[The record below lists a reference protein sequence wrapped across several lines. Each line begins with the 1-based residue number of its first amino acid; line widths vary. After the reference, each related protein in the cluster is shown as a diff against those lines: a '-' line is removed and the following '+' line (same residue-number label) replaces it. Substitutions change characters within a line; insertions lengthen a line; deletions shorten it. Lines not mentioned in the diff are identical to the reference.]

1 MILDETIMAKEG
13 KMADTNV
20 KKAGRWKRFFYSDLM
35 LGLSDARQLAYIA
48 VLTAL
53 CIAVNFFE
61 IKFGDVQF
69 SFTVFASIL
78 TGMIL
83 GPVYGFV
90 AVFLGDAIGFL
101 VNSGGFLY
109 MPWVGLSV
117 AMMSFIAG
125 CVMKLPMHFKGNVY
139 LKLAIIC
146 LLTLFVCS
154 VGINTTGMYFYY
166 TRVGF
171 SQKALGYIADHF
183 GGVNLYWTYALV
195 RLVFMGQ
202 LINSAVNYVLLFI
215 AVPILGA
222 VKPLRLRFE

>member
-1 MILDETIMAKEG
+1 MQ
-13 KMADTNV
+13 DTANTA
-20 KKAGRWKRFFYSDLM
+20 KKAGKWKRFLYSDLM
-35 LGLSDARQLAYIA
+35 IGLSSARQLAYIA
-48 VLTAL
+48 VMTAL

-69 SFTVFASIL
+69 SFTVFVSIL

-90 AVFLGDAIGFL
+90 AVFLGDAVGFL

-117 AMMSFIAG
+117 AMMSFLSG
-125 CVMKLPMHFKGNVY
+125 CFMKLPLHFRGSIYV
-139 LKLAIIC
+139 KLSIIC
-146 LLTLFVCS
+146 LSTLLVCS

-166 TRVGF
+166 TSVGF
-171 SQKALGYIADHF
+171 SQKALGYLSEYF

-202 LINSAVNYVLLFI
+202 LLNCALNYALLFA
-215 AVPILGA
+215 AVPILKA
-222 VKPLRLRFE
+222 VKPLKLPLE

>member
-1 MILDETIMAKEG
+1 MTE
-13 KMADTNV
+13 TNV
-20 KKAGRWKRFFYSDLM
+20 KKVGAWKRFLYSDLM
-35 LGLSDARQLAYIA
+35 LGLSAARQLAYIA
-48 VLTAL
+48 VLTSL

-61 IKFGDVQF
+61 LKFADTQF

-90 AVFLGDAIGFL
+90 AVFLGDALGYL

-117 AMMSFIAG
+117 AMMAFIAG
-125 CVMKLPMHFKGNVY
+125 CMMKLPLHFKGSVY

-146 LLTLFVCS
+146 LLSLLVCS

-166 TRVGF
+166 KSIGF
-171 SQKALGYIADHF
+171 SERSLGYISEYF
-183 GGVNLYWTYALV
+183 GVNMYWTYALV

-202 LINSAVNYVLLFI
+202 LLNSAVNFALLFL
-215 AVPILGA
+215 AVPVLKA
-222 VKPLRLRFE
+222 VKPLKLPLE

>member
-1 MILDETIMAKEG
+1 MQTTE
-13 KMADTNV
+13 
-20 KKAGRWKRFFYSDLM
+20 KKAGAWKRFLYSDLM
-35 LGLSDARQLAYIA
+35 LGLSDARQIAYIA
-48 VLTAL
+48 VMTAL

-61 IKFGDVQF
+61 IKFGDVQY

-83 GPVYGFV
+83 GPVYGFI

-117 AMMSFIAG
+117 AMMGFIAG
-125 CVMKLPMHFKGNVY
+125 AMMKLPLHFKGSCYV
-139 LKLAIIC
+139 KLAIIC
-146 LLTLFVCS
+146 LLSLVVCS

-166 TRVGF
+166 TSVGF
-171 SQKALGYIADHF
+171 SQKALGYIGEYF

-202 LINSAVNYVLLFI
+202 LLNSAVNFALLFL
-215 AVPILGA
+215 AVPLLKA
-222 VKPLRLRFE
+222 AKPLKLRFE

>member
-1 MILDETIMAKEG
+1 MQNTANHAG
-13 KMADTNV
+13 K
-20 KKAGRWKRFFYSDLM
+20 WKRFLYSDLM
-35 LGLSDARQLAYIA
+35 IGLSSARQLSYIA
-48 VLTAL
+48 VMTAL

-61 IKFGDVQF
+61 IKFADTQF
-69 SFTVFASIL
+69 SFTVFTSIL

-83 GPVYGFV
+83 GPAYGFI

-117 AMMSFIAG
+117 AMMGFIAG
-125 CVMKLPMHFKGNVY
+125 CVMKLPFRFRGSIYV
-139 LKLAIIC
+139 KLTIIC
-146 LLTLFVCS
+146 LLSLLVCS

-166 TRVGF
+166 KSVGF
-171 SQKALGYIADHF
+171 TSKSLDYISEYF

-202 LINSAVNYVLLFI
+202 LLNSAVNFALLFV
-215 AVPILGA
+215 AVPVLKA
-222 VKPLRLRFE
+222 VKPLKLKFE